1 MRDADGAERVAQ
13 LFIDN
18 VVRRHGLPRSI
29 VSDRD
34 SRFTSRFWQCLCDRL
49 QIDRLMS
56 TAFHLE
62 TDGQTE
68 RANRTLIDMLRHYV
82 SPLHDD
88 WDEHLTA
95 AEFAANNAWQESI
108 RMSPFMMNSGQNP
121 LTPATLRIPG
131 VEKPPAMKVTE
142 TLQERLASAKHWME
156 AAQQRQPMLIRDA
169 GLSRLRWDRMFS

>member
-1 MRDADGAERVAQ
+1 
-13 LFIDN
+13 
-18 VVRRHGLPRSI
+18 
-29 VSDRD
+29 
-34 SRFTSRFWQCLCDRL
+34 
-49 QIDRLMS
+49 MS

-95 AEFAANNAWQESI
+95 TEFAANNAWQESI